1 MALVRDLGKCSASR
15 GVSLLGMVTKHS
27 NSGSET
33 KHTDIPQQSHD
44 HLPTFIS
51 ITRFDDQTFRIFLNG
66 WIDCR
71 NAFHAVLCFMI
82 LHNGLKMS
90 EYEDFP
96 LIISQ
101 VRVKK

>member
-1 MALVRDLGKCSASR
+1 M
-15 GVSLLGMVTKHS
+15 
-27 NSGSET
+27 
-33 KHTDIPQQSHD
+33 
-44 HLPTFIS
+44 
-51 ITRFDDQTFRIFLNG
+51 RFDDQTFRIFLNG